1 MMLCVA
7 RTDQE
12 KSAGWRYI
20 LPVILVAALGTL
32 ITLGAAQSQ
41 RSATAEDARLSVQS
55 AVNLTSQK
63 AAQSLGSLR
72 GSMAGY
78 PGLHAV
84 SVPMTQADFD
94 AYSSRAFAYR
104 DDVKY
109 VLYAPRTND
118 ALPVTFVYG
127 ENPAGIAG
135 FDLLTD
141 PVSAQ
146 AIASARDSGTT
157 VMVGRPLGL
166 WSEHPSVQAYTP
178 LFRGSRLSGVVVAS
192 IDVATWMDQ
201 ATATIDHQQFALAL
215 LDDGVSSSTAMWT
228 TTPEPAALT
237 VARDSIPVS
246 DLQSLTVVGGPGTQ
260 LIAAQNTS
268 PPWLTLIGGLLL
280 TAAFCAL
287 VWWWLDARRIKRT
300 ADDLQQATNRL
311 RFLAERD
318 ALTGLTHRDGLRGWL
333 EEWDGRNPERELA
346 VLYIDLDGFKEVNT
360 VWGHLSGDLV
370 LRQMAHRLSTLGEDR
385 DTVVARVSGDQFV
398 VMRPVDAGSVSDLTA
413 AVQTLISEP
422 IPVAD
427 RDIHL
432 SSSIGVVVRPGD
444 GRSLD
449 TLMNNADLAVRV
461 AKQTNGNS
469 VVRFDPVM
477 ATQGTQRRQL
487 GRELRAAV
495 RDPGSHFHI
504 DFQPQVQMRTGAL
517 VAAEALVRWR
527 RGGQMVSPLEFLPLA
542 SEYGLMPQLGRW
554 ILAES
559 CRVVSRWRRDVPAV
573 VAVNVDAAQLDEDF
587 ADVVA
592 GVLQSTGT
600 SPDWLMIE
608 VTEAA
613 AMGGRAQRE
622 LDRIRALGVSISI
635 DDFGTG
641 FSSLSRLTDL
651 PTQQVKID
659 RAFVIGLGQ
668 SNETLEIVRTIVALA
683 RALGLQT
690 LAEGVETVGQAQ
702 TLLAEGVEIGQGFLF
717 AAPVSADDCLA
728 LWRRGVALPQLQA

>member
-1 MMLCVA
+1 MRGVG
-7 RTDQE
+7 RTDRDRA
-12 KSAGWRYI
+12 SGWRYI
-20 LPVILVAALGTL
+20 LPVILVAVLGTL
-32 ITLGAAQSQ
+32 MSLGAAHGQ
-41 RSATAEDARLSVQS
+41 RTAAAEDARLSVES
-55 AVNLTSQK
+55 AVNLTSQS
-63 AAQSLGSLR
+63 AARSLGSLR

-78 PGLHAV
+78 PGLYVV
-84 SVPMTQADFD
+84 STPLSEAAFD
-94 AYSSRAFAYR
+94 AYSSKAFAYR
-104 DDVKY
+104 DDVQHI
-109 VLYAPRTND
+109 VFAPRTAD
-118 ALPVTFVYG
+118 GMPVAYTFG
-127 ENPAGIAG
+127 RNPGSVAG
-135 FDLLTD
+135 FDLMSD

-146 AIASARDSGTT
+146 AIRAARDSGTT
-157 VMVGRPLGL
+157 VMVGRTGGP
-166 WSEHPSVQAYTP
+166 WSEDPSVQAYTP
-178 LFRGSRLSGVVVAS
+178 LFRGSVLTGVVVAS

-201 ATATIDHQQFALAL
+201 ASLTIDPDQYALAL
-215 LDDGVSSSTAMWT
+215 LDDGVSSSAVMWT
-228 TTPEPAALT
+228 TAPDPAALT
-237 VARDSIPVS
+237 TARESIPLS
-246 DLQSLTVVGGPGTQ
+246 DLQDLTVVGGPGPQ
-260 LIAAQNTS
+260 LSAAANRAR
-268 PPWLTLIGGLLL
+268 PWLTLAGGLLL
-280 TAAFCAL
+280 TAACCAL

-318 ALTGLTHRDGLRGWL
+318 ALTGLTHRDGLRSWL
-333 EEWDGRNPERELA
+333 EEWDSRNPDRELA
-346 VLYIDLDGFKEVNT
+346 VLYVDLDGFKEVNT

-385 DTVVARVSGDQFV
+385 DTVIARISGDQFV
-398 VMRPVDAGSVSDLTA
+398 VMQPVDKGSLDDLTTT
-413 AVQTLISEP
+413 VQTLISEP

-432 SSSIGVVVRPGD
+432 SSSIGVVLRPED

-449 TLMNNADLAVRV
+449 TLMNNADLAMRE

-477 ATQGTQRRQL
+477 ATQSTQRRQL

-495 RDPGSHFHI
+495 RDPGNNFHI
-504 DFQPQVQMRTGAL
+504 EYQPQVDMRSGAL

-527 RGGQMVSPLEFLPLA
+527 RGGQTVSPLEFLSLA
-542 SEYGLMPQLGRW
+542 SEYGLMPELGRW
-554 ILAES
+554 ILTES
-559 CRVVSRWRRDVPAV
+559 CKVVCRWRVEVPAV
-573 VAVNVDAAQLDEDF
+573 IAVNVDVQQLDEGF

-592 GVLQSTGT
+592 SVLHETGT

-608 VTEAA
+608 ITEAA
-613 AMGGRAQRE
+613 AMGGPAQRE

-659 RAFVIGLGQ
+659 RAFVVGLGQ

-702 TLLAEGVEIGQGFLF
+702 TLLLEGVEIGQGFLF
-717 AAPVSADDCLA
+717 APPLSADDCLA
-728 LWRRGVALPQLQA
+728 LWRRGVAVPQLQR